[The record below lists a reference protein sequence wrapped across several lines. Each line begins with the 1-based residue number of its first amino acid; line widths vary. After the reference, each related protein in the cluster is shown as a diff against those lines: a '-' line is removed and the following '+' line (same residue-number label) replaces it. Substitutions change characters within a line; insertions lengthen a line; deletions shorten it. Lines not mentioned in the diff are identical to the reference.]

1 MRIIAA
7 AALIAAALSGAASAQ
22 TAETVEV
29 GFRPS
34 ELTNVEQLD
43 ALRDRIRL
51 AAVDVCDAH
60 SARSLA
66 EQRVARACV
75 AEARRNAEAQLNIA
89 VARVNGVIE
98 MAAEVR

>member
-1 MRIIAA
+1 MRIFA
-7 AALIAAALSGAASAQ
+7 AALIAAALTGAASAQ
-22 TAETVEV
+22 VTETVEID
-29 GFRPS
+29 FRPS
-34 ELTNVEQLD
+34 DLTNVERLD

-60 SARSLA
+60 AARSLA

-75 AEARRNAEAQLNIA
+75 AEARRAGEAQLNIA

-98 MAAEVR
+98 VAAEVR